1 MEENVKMN
9 EVEEQKTEESIGT
22 WLKVELARLAIITG
36 GCIVSYKLGAHAMK
50 KQVNT
55 NLSALCLVDPTLKDH
70 ILETI
75 KKGQDIL
82 KK

>member
-1 MEENVKMN
+1 MENVKMN
-9 EVEEQKTEESIGT
+9 EVEEQKMEESIGT
-22 WLKVELARLAIITG
+22 WLKAELAKAAIITG

-55 NLSALCLVDPTLKDH
+55 SLSALCLVDPTLKDH